1 MKQNKITLIA
11 LGAILITATTFSS
24 CNTTTEKTEIA
35 SEETQNNKTTNNL
48 NIEIMGTTI
57 TLKGNEFQT
66 VGKLPEVGSE
76 LKNFTLTDGSLDEKT
91 LDDYKGQFLV
101 LNIFPSIDT
110 PVCAQSVRTF
120 NEKAASMENTK
131 VLCISKDLPFAQAN
145 FCSSEGIENVINLS
159 DFRTNF
165 GHEFG
170 LEIANGPLKGLLSRA
185 VIIVNPE
192 GKVIHT
198 EQVPEIGQEPNYEM
212 AISAIAM

>member
-35 SEETQNNKTTNNL
+35 SEETQNNQATNNL

-131 VLCISKDLPFAQAN
+131 VLCISKDLPFAQAK

>member
-24 CNTTTEKTEIA
+24 CDTTTEKTEIT
-35 SEETQNNKTTNNL
+35 SEETQNNQATNNL

-76 LKNFTLTDGSLDEKT
+76 LKNFTLTDGSLGEKT
-91 LDDYKGQFLV
+91 LADYKGQFLV

>member
-11 LGAILITATTFSS
+11 LGAILFTATTFSS

-35 SEETQNNKTTNNL
+35 SEETQNNQATNNL

-131 VLCISKDLPFAQAN
+131 VLCISKDLPFAQAK

>member
-11 LGAILITATTFSS
+11 LGAILFTATTFSS
-24 CNTTTEKTEIA
+24 CNTTKEKTEIA

-76 LKNFTLTDGSLDEKT
+76 LKNFTLTDESLDEKT

-131 VLCISKDLPFAQAN
+131 VLCISKDLPFAQAK